1 MKGMPDK
8 HINKQPIFVLMK
20 TVAVELEQFDFLE
33 FQLRWWKKCLYFGC
47 DETLTPMALK
57 IV

>member
-33 FQLRWWKKCLYFGC
+33 FQLNEMVEEVSIFW
-47 DETLTPMALK
+47 
-57 IV
+57 V